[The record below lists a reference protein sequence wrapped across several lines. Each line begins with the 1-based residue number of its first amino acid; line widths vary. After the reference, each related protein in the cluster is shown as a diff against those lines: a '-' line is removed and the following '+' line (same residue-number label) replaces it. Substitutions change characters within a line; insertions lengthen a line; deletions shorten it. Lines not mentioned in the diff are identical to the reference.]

1 MWFNSRRSER
11 PHHGLTF
18 YRLSFQKWR
27 EIRKDDKKAAAWLS
41 SARTVRC
48 SLKWG
53 NERNPY
59 RLLNFQTRRSR
70 RLSGRK
76 VGTTSSQHG
85 AYAVG
90 HTHPTMTKNSELQAG
105 NGKQISEISPQLGL
119 ESATRL
125 HELGIGSNRGSA
137 GRGEYVLGSCTHRP
151 SSQQSWGW
159 PMSSLAGWSQTQRW
173 GLSRNKVSLLE
184 GGDGSP
190 PFFFLKPLIK
200 AVNLPDFCTK
210 EDSRLLYVCYS
221 SYHLLIV
228 NQKMKGK

>member
-11 PHHGLTF
+11 PHHGLTC
-18 YRLSFQKWR
+18 YRLSTWKQE
-27 EIRKDDKKAAAWLS
+27 EIRKDDNKAAAWLS

-59 RLLNFQTRRSR
+59 RLLNIQTGLPR

-90 HTHPTMTKNSELQAG
+90 HTHPTMANNNESQEGDL
-105 NGKQISEISPQLGL
+105 KQISEISSQLGL

-151 SSQQSWGW
+151 SSQQS
-159 PMSSLAGWSQTQRW
+159 
-173 GLSRNKVSLLE
+173 
-184 GGDGSP
+184 
-190 PFFFLKPLIK
+190 
-200 AVNLPDFCTK
+200 
-210 EDSRLLYVCYS
+210 
-221 SYHLLIV
+221 
-228 NQKMKGK
+228 